1 MNPNIS
7 AENLEDNYLN
17 ETSYPIVKIIMWL
30 FLGVLEEE
38 NLLFS
43 QSL

>member
-17 ETSYPIVKIIMWL
+17 ETSFPIVKKNYVVISGCSGVG
-30 FLGVLEEE
+30 LG
-38 NLLFS
+38 
-43 QSL
+43 